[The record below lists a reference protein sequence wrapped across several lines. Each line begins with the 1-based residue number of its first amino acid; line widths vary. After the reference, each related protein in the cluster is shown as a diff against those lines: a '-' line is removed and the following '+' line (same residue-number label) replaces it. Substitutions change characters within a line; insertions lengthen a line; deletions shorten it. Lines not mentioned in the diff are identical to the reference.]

1 VTPRFRALY
10 GDVPDGLDAAGL
22 VEHVHLTD
30 RALDIR
36 PYVVVNMVATL
47 DGRAVIDGRAGP
59 IGNEADRRLFHA
71 LRTRGDAVMAGAGT
85 VRVERYGRLT
95 REELR
100 PLRARAGVR
109 LEPLAV
115 VVSRSLRLPTDLPLL
130 QEEGREVA
138 VITESEADLPPTPAR
153 VTYLRGSLE
162 EGLRRLRTEH
172 GVRAIVCE
180 GGPHLNRSLFPAG
193 LADELFLSTSPLLAG
208 GEPPLTIL
216 QGASVDPPLRLEL
229 VWLLESEQCLFAR
242 YRLPSSEAAAAR
254 PVRTAPSM

>member
-1 VTPRFRALY
+1 MTPRFRTLY
-10 GDVPDGLDAAGL
+10 GDVPDGLDAAGV
-22 VEHVHLTD
+22 VEQVHLTD

-47 DGRAVIDGRAGP
+47 DGRAAIDGRAGP
-59 IGNEADRRLFHA
+59 IGDEADRQLFHH

-109 LEPLAV
+109 PEPLAV
-115 VVSRSLRLPTDLPLL
+115 VVSRSLRLPGDLPLL
-130 QEEGREVA
+130 QEPDRDVA
-138 VITESEADLPPTPAR
+138 IITESDAELPPTPAR
-153 VTYLRGSLE
+153 VTYLRGPLD

-180 GGPHLNRSLFPAG
+180 GGPHLNRSLFPGG

-216 QGASVDPPLRLEL
+216 EAPPIDPPLRLQL

-242 YRLPSSEAAAAR
+242 YRLASSEAAAAR

>member
-1 VTPRFRALY
+1 VTPRFRSLY
-10 GDVPDGLDAAGL
+10 GDLPDGLDAAGV

-47 DGRAVIDGRAGP
+47 DGRAALDGRAGP
-59 IGNEADRRLFHA
+59 IGNEADRQLFHH

-95 REELR
+95 REALR

-109 LEPLAV
+109 PEPLAV
-115 VVSRSLRLPTDLPLL
+115 VVSRSLRLPPDLPLL
-130 QEEGREVA
+130 HEPGREVA
-138 VITESEADLPPTPAR
+138 IITESGAELPPTPAR
-153 VTYLRGSLE
+153 VLYLRGPLD

-172 GVRAIVCE
+172 GIRSIVCE
-180 GGPHLNRSLFPAG
+180 GGPHLNRSLFPDG

-208 GEPPLTIL
+208 GVAPLTIL
-216 QGASVDPPLRLEL
+216 EGQEIAPPLRLEL

-242 YRLPSSEAAAAR
+242 YRLASSDAAAAR